1 MFPVQVVHQRK
12 NSTFNFF
19 PSLKLTVLPVESFL
33 CVFFLP
39 ITACHLHK
47 PGWICGVVL
56 FLIMWLPDVPPLK
69 RARVWD
75 RGYGKNLCPCM
86 PCVRHALYEQQ
97 RHVIPCPVFDLLL
110 LYLVSRGKDYSISSN
125 PAKAVMGYI
134 SWNTAQVR
142 AGLLD
147 RGAIA
152 IVVQSGAMVTQ
163 PNWMKVGKLI
173 KEQLILSDHIEI
185 QVTVLVA
192 VL

>member
-1 MFPVQVVHQRK
+1 MGYFFSSSHHSLPSSQTWLNLWCSSFPNHV
-12 NSTFNFF
+12 
-19 PSLKLTVLPVESFL
+19 
-33 CVFFLP
+33 
-39 ITACHLHK
+39 ITRRPTSEK
-47 PGWICGVVL
+47 SQSVG
-56 FLIMWLPDVPPLK
+56 
-69 RARVWD
+69 
-75 RGYGKNLCPCM
+75 GYGKNLCPCM

-97 RHVIPCPVFDLLL
+97 RHVIPCPVFDLPL

-163 PNWMKVGKLI
+163 PN
-173 KEQLILSDHIEI
+173 
-185 QVTVLVA
+185 
-192 VL
+192 